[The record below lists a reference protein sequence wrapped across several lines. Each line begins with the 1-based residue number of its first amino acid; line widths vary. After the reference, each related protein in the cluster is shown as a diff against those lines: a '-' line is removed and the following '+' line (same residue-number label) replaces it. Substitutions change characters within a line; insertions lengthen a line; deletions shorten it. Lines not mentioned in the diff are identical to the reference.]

1 MTEKVRS
8 RRRACGIPWSPSS
21 CLGTQGLAAPAARCR
36 SLPRQV
42 RRRPAGADKTGV
54 PKRSV
59 TAIKLRR
66 WSVRFDSAQRTAN
79 LMAVKRSLGTRKTA
93 SSPPAFTWPPAS
105 AWPRRPRSS
114 KTPSAMSTS
123 PSSTQ
128 QFSLWRP
135 AVKVADLTRPEPH

>member
-66 WSVRFDSAQRTAN
+66 ERQ
-79 LMAVKRSLGTRKTA
+79 SLGFRWLSGVEAKGTQGGGQFA
-93 SSPPAFTWPPAS
+93 S
-105 AWPRRPRSS
+105 
-114 KTPSAMSTS
+114 TPLSE
-123 PSSTQ
+123 
-128 QFSLWRP
+128 R
-135 AVKVADLTRPEPH
+135 LT